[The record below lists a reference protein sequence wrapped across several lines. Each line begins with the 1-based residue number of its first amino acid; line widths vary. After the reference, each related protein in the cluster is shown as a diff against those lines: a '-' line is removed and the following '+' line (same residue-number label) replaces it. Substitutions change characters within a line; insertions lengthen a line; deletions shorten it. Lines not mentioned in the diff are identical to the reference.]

1 MLIIVP
7 VLVSQQESERN
18 GKEMKKEKRRGGKI
32 WNKEMRLEEKRRYYL
47 KVIFLSIKPLILK
60 IENAT
65 VFTVLSSYTQLDFF
79 LSLFVMQF

>member
-65 VFTVLSSYTQLDFF
+65 VFTVLSSYT
-79 LSLFVMQF
+79 